1 MKKLKTKK
9 ELDDIIHSMNSDSLC
24 VVKIGASWCSP
35 CKQLE
40 RVIHNVET
48 SNDQYLFYDIDI
60 DDCDTEII
68 DTFNIMS
75 VPITLF
81 YKGGL
86 LVDKV
91 LGSITEPMF
100 NNLLITNNNK

>member
-24 VVKIGASWCSP
+24 VVKIGASWCGP

-60 DDCDTEII
+60 DDCLK
-68 DTFNIMS
+68 FLPNPFLS
-75 VPITLF
+75 FHYITHYLF
-81 YKGGL
+81 AFFHSL
-86 LVDKV
+86 C
-91 LGSITEPMF
+91 
-100 NNLLITNNNK
+100 